1 MAMRRK
7 LTLLALIWGATVL
20 LMALQ
25 KPIFLLYYAEQAA
38 QHSFGEWMQVIW
50 HGLKLDMTV
59 AGYITALP
67 ILLTL
72 CTCWIPLSERAGRR
86 LLNGYFGIVSALVA
100 LLFAV
105 DLGLYEFWGFR
116 LDSTILIY
124 LSDPKEAAASV
135 DLWTWVRQTLLALLY
150 GALLIAVY
158 RRIVRRYDA
167 TRPRPLTALAWSL
180 VLLLVAGLDFL
191 AIRGGVGASVANVSK
206 VCFSSK
212 LFLNHAATN
221 PIFSFLSTLGKQEN
235 YADEYPFYTTEEL
248 ATRFEEIRG
257 NQPATQPADTLLRT
271 PRPNV
276 LFIVLESIGTT
287 VLEGEENGQP
297 VMPHLQALRDEGI
310 YFNNLYAN
318 SFRTDRGQIA
328 LLSGFPA
335 QTRISLM
342 KLTTKCRELPSIAR
356 SMGREGY
363 TTQFIYGGDLN
374 FTNQASYMYATGWQQ
389 LYWQKDMS
397 LDAPTSKWGY
407 DDRVVADEVAREV
420 LRHADSEEP
429 FLVGWLTLSS
439 HEPFEVPDQR
449 FENKQANSAAFTD
462 QAVGSLIAR
471 LKESPAWENLLVVL
485 VPDHGMPT
493 YHRGTWSE
501 TEIHRIPMIWC
512 GGAIRGSQTIEAYGS
527 QIDIAATLLGQLGI
541 DHSDFDYSKDLLDPA
556 LPKFGYYTYNEGF
569 VVVDERGESGWDAG
583 SDRTT
588 EGALQEHIAWGRTLL
603 QQTYLDID
611 RR

>member
-1 MAMRRK
+1 MRRK

-86 LLNGYFGIVSALVA
+86 LLNGYFGVVSALVA

-167 TRPRPLTALAWSL
+167 TRPQPLTALAWSL

-248 ATRFEEIRG
+248 ATRFEAIRG

-310 YFNNLYAN
+310 YFKNLYAN

-397 LDAPTSKWGY
+397 LDAPTI
-407 DDRVVADEVAREV
+407 
-420 LRHADSEEP
+420 
-429 FLVGWLTLSS
+429 F
-439 HEPFEVPDQR
+439 
-449 FENKQANSAAFTD
+449 
-462 QAVGSLIAR
+462 
-471 LKESPAWENLLVVL
+471 VVL
-485 VPDHGMPT
+485 
-493 YHRGTWSE
+493 
-501 TEIHRIPMIWC
+501 
-512 GGAIRGSQTIEAYGS
+512 
-527 QIDIAATLLGQLGI
+527 
-541 DHSDFDYSKDLLDPA
+541 YSC
-556 LPKFGYYTYNEGF
+556 
-569 VVVDERGESGWDAG
+569 
-583 SDRTT
+583 
-588 EGALQEHIAWGRTLL
+588 LQS
-603 QQTYLDID
+603 
-611 RR
+611 